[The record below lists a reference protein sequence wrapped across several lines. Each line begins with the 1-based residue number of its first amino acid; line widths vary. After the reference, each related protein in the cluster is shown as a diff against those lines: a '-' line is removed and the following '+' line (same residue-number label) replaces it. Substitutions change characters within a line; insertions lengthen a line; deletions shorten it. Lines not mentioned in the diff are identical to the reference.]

1 MSLVLLAML
10 GVVEAVVWLW
20 RMRTHRHE
28 SAVVSA
34 LAAGAVTVCRLLFVY
49 AGASAVLAEVPV
61 WQALAAYVLPAAV
74 ATGIAHRWAD
84 KPKAKL
90 PPMTSMTIVVAGGG
104 GGGGGTG
111 KHGAPVETFKPE
123 NTWKPMAESTEVR
136 ASFRI

>member
-1 MSLVLLAML
+1 MSLVMLALL

-49 AGASAVLAEVPV
+49 AGASAVLAAVPV

-90 PPMTSMTIVVAGGG
+90 PPMTSLTIVACGG

-111 KHGAPVETFKPE
+111 KLGTPAETFTPG
-123 NTWKPMAESTEVR
+123 NTWKPMAESTDVR
-136 ASFRI
+136 ASIRI